1 MAFWSRKKP
10 PAPPPPP
17 PPPSQ
22 QPARVDPQA
31 EVRWV
36 PAASNPFGVEILDCR
51 PFIRSAVAGI
61 DDKHADSFARL
72 RSSKGEEH
80 RNAPPEQ
87 AAICPC
93 ELRYGHSGAVE
104 DGPLFKAESMED
116 KWDVYL
122 YDNYLYFARSSTGTL
137 EYRARIHF
145 DGREAHVI
153 AVEARR
159 ELVHGDPGYA
169 VAAVDFLIRSHLYG
183 QPIPHPAW
191 LDTHTV
197 IRSGYRMTTLST
209 SAPSKSRHSVFTVA
223 PSSHSW
229 RPIGVSRAG
238 SRCSDRRVRLA
249 AGRSVIPPAP
259 SAPGSSRWPK

>member
-1 MAFWSRKKP
+1 MAGAMAFWSRKKP

-17 PPPSQ
+17 SPSSHA
-22 QPARVDPQA
+22 PARVDPHA

-72 RSSKGEEH
+72 RSSKGAEH

-93 ELRYGHSGAVE
+93 DLRYGHSGAVE

-116 KWDVYL
+116 KWDIYL

-183 QPIPHPAW
+183 QPIPHP
-191 LDTHTV
+191 L
-197 IRSGYRMTTLST
+197 
-209 SAPSKSRHSVFTVA
+209 P
-223 PSSHSW
+223 
-229 RPIGVSRAG
+229 
-238 SRCSDRRVRLA
+238 
-249 AGRSVIPPAP
+249 RSVGSDDPRQLAKLSYSLYGRKGLYGTFADTTPLRAPAKGG
-259 SAPGSSRWPK
+259 A

>member
-183 QPIPHPAW
+183 QPIPHP
-191 LDTHTV
+191 LP
-197 IRSGYRMTTLST
+197 RSVGSDDPRSKSERRNMPLAQCPEAQDET
-209 SAPSKSRHSVFTVA
+209 SASFGDARL
-223 PSSHSW
+223 
-229 RPIGVSRAG
+229 IGMWNDA
-238 SRCSDRRVRLA
+238 RVE
-249 AGRSVIPPAP
+249 
-259 SAPGSSRWPK
+259 